1 MSKERP
7 LKLYGDFALNFLL
20 IGMPFS
26 SAAAMVKALKVDPA
40 W

>member
-1 MSKERP
+1 MPVKFI
-7 LKLYGDFALNFLL
+7 GDRALNCLL

-26 SAAAMVKALKVDPA
+26 SAAAMVKALNVEPA